1 MKRLA
6 LQLVPAELVA
16 MLWLAAAFAQTPN
29 LVSTPAEGQP
39 DQTVRFQEEVLPILS
54 QHCLRC
60 HLGDESSGGLA
71 ITDHAA
77 LVNGGD
83 SGPAIVLG
91 DSAASL
97 LIERVSDSDPESA
110 MPPEGARLTDDQIR
124 ILRAWIDQGAEW
136 DEKEYCL
143 ALESVELPE
152 NASNPIDSLLA
163 RYLKQRGLQPGPTTS
178 DEVFARRV
186 ALDLVGVPLTSEQWD
201 EFEAD
206 SSPKKRERLV
216 ERLLADHGSYVAH
229 WMTFWSD
236 HLRIGSDVAA
246 GIFDTDQTKGPQE
259 WLRGELE
266 RNVPFDRLVHDLIAG
281 DFFDE
286 YAKSIAPQGEVAS
299 HVDVPEMQLTS
310 TVSQVFLGIQLKCA
324 SCHDS
329 FVDRWKLTD
338 AWGLA
343 AAFGDG
349 KFDIY
354 RCDIPSG
361 QTATPA
367 FPLQGLGEIDPLLDK
382 LARRRQI
389 AELMTTERNGLFSR
403 TIVNRIWAR
412 LLGRGFIEP
421 LDEMMEH
428 EPWNSELLDWL
439 SADLVAH
446 HYDLKHLLK
455 LIATSDAYQA
465 SSVARNDVA
474 NSNDF
479 VFAGP
484 EIRRLTAEQFLDSI
498 SRLDSASSNAP
509 ARAWQLE
516 NNRLMTMLGRPSR
529 DVVVTSREQVSTPL
543 MELELING
551 ELLED
556 VIDQVAAAQLNS
568 KRPRD
573 EVVTNVFRAL
583 LGRSPS
589 ANELAVVGGDVARPL
604 DKHQIADVIWTIVML
619 PEFQLIR

>member
-1 MKRLA
+1 
-6 LQLVPAELVA
+6 
-16 MLWLAAAFAQTPN
+16 
-29 LVSTPAEGQP
+29 
-39 DQTVRFQEEVLPILS
+39 
-54 QHCLRC
+54 
-60 HLGDESSGGLA
+60 
-71 ITDHAA
+71 
-77 LVNGGD
+77 
-83 SGPAIVLG
+83 
-91 DSAASL
+91 
-97 LIERVSDSDPESA
+97 
-110 MPPEGARLTDDQIR
+110 
-124 ILRAWIDQGAEW
+124 
-136 DEKEYCL
+136 
-143 ALESVELPE
+143 
-152 NASNPIDSLLA
+152 
-163 RYLKQRGLQPGPTTS
+163 
-178 DEVFARRV
+178 
-186 ALDLVGVPLTSEQWD
+186 
-201 EFEAD
+201 
-206 SSPKKRERLV
+206 
-216 ERLLADHGSYVAH
+216 
-229 WMTFWSD
+229 
-236 HLRIGSDVAA
+236 
-246 GIFDTDQTKGPQE
+246 
-259 WLRGELE
+259 
-266 RNVPFDRLVHDLIAG
+266 
-281 DFFDE
+281 
-286 YAKSIAPQGEVAS
+286 
-299 HVDVPEMQLTS
+299 
-310 TVSQVFLGIQLKCA
+310 
-324 SCHDS
+324 
-329 FVDRWKLTD
+329 
-338 AWGLA
+338 
-343 AAFGDG
+343 
-349 KFDIY
+349 
-354 RCDIPSG
+354 
-361 QTATPA
+361 
-367 FPLQGLGEIDPLLDK
+367 
-382 LARRRQI
+382 
-389 AELMTTERNGLFSR
+389 
-403 TIVNRIWAR
+403 
-412 LLGRGFIEP
+412 LGRGFIEP